1 MKRTYVDKV
10 IYHEVRVGYRFTMD
24 AFVVS
29 HRSDRGRKY
38 AYTYIDMGPS
48 GYFEGFTLVLILT
61 RAKADY
67 EDTQLGSLN
76 PSTSDGY
83 RERGCVA

>member
-1 MKRTYVDKV
+1 MRCELATDSPW
-10 IYHEVRVGYRFTMD
+10 MD

-48 GYFEGFTLVLILT
+48 GYFEGFTLVLRSDLCSQFFPKVNRLT
-61 RAKADY
+61 TCENAFWVMA
-67 EDTQLGSLN
+67 LGSEGLM
-76 PSTSDGY
+76 
-83 RERGCVA
+83 V